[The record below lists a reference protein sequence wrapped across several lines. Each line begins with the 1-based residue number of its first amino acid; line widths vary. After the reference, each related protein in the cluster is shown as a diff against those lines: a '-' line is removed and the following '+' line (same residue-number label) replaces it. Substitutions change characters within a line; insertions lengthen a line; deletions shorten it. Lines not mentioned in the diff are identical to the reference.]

1 MDEIDAAN
9 EQAEKWL
16 NIHIKAARG
25 VVVDI
30 NGTGSCLYCGEEVL
44 ERDGVVSR
52 FCDKECAAEWEHRSS
67 LLRY

>member
-16 NIHIKAARG
+16 NLHIKAARG

-30 NGTGSCLYCGEEVL
+30 NGTGSCQNQTNHHYTLIQLITYISYKTNL
-44 ERDGVVSR
+44 
-52 FCDKECAAEWEHRSS
+52 
-67 LLRY
+67 

>member
-1 MDEIDAAN
+1 LDEIDSGN

-16 NIHIKAARG
+16 EGHIRAARG

-30 NGTGSCLYCGEEVL
+30 NGTGSCLHCGEKVL
-44 ERDGVVSR
+44 ERGGVVSR